1 MKKRLAAFAPVILV
15 LTACATTE
23 TATTTAAT
31 TQQVGMAA
39 IKIAINSKCVT
50 ELNNTPAWKKS
61 TQLMTAEQKQNIQTD
76 ICGCVSEKAPQNV
89 TTVDLATAALDP
101 AARATIVSNV
111 VTKTIQSC
119 VSEAVNK

>member
-1 MKKRLAAFAPVILV
+1 MKKRLAALAPVILV

-23 TATTTAAT
+23 TATT

-50 ELNNTPAWKKS
+50 ELNNTPAWKTA

>member
-1 MKKRLAAFAPVILV
+1 VKKRLAALAPVILV

-23 TATTTAAT
+23 TATTTAT
-31 TQQVGMAA
+31 TSQQVGMAA

-50 ELNNTPAWKKS
+50 ELNNTPAWKTA

-89 TTVDLATAALDP
+89 TTLDLATAAIDP
-101 AARATIVSNV
+101 TARATIVNQV
-111 VTKTIQSC
+111 VSETVNAC
-119 VSEAVNK
+119 VSEALKK

>member
-1 MKKRLAAFAPVILV
+1 MKKRLAALAPVILV

-23 TATTTAAT
+23 TATTTAT
-31 TQQVGMAA
+31 TSQQVGMAA

-50 ELNNTPAWKKS
+50 ELNNTPAWKTA

-89 TTVDLATAALDP
+89 TTLDLATAAIDP
-101 AARATIVSNV
+101 TARATIVNQV
-111 VTKTIQSC
+111 VSETVNAC
-119 VSEAVNK
+119 VSEALKK